1 MLSRDKTAMGAFVV
15 GGLLLFGFGLFLIGD
30 RRMLFSKSAEFYTE
44 FAQINALES
53 GAKVRVGGMDA
64 GEVVEVRVPPGPGS
78 KFRLK
83 FRIIEKLFPVI
94 RTDSVASIQTDGLLG
109 NKFLLIDIGT
119 TGMASAG
126 YTLNSKEPFEIGDLL
141 AKIRET
147 VDAIDG
153 TVGEVKGD
161 VTDATQTVADV
172 ARHVDQI
179 IVAAQQPLE
188 KIYWQPQ
195 QGFPKTPASSSP
207 VSEQARVRSASS
219 SMTIPFTTTLP
230 ARPGRSRKRWR
241 ICARL
246 QADVQQLVSKLKSGD
261 VPDNIERIAKNLG
274 DSSERLRVLVAS
286 FQPVPGGGDGIAGD
300 FRATLTSTREAM
312 SDLSE
317 NLEALKH
324 GFFFRGFFKDRGF
337 YDLGSLSPAEYQS
350 KQFEKNV
357 TKESAWVEQDEL
369 FIVKADGFEELS
381 DPGRKKL
388 DAAMATFLRYT
399 KDRAVIV
406 EGYAAVGT
414 VDEQFLVSRDRATK
428 VARLPFEKI
437 HSESR
442 LHRSDADGRGWRTW
456 GWHCTRPP
464 EEMRRRTSFATVVV
478 CCLFAFV
485 PGIASQ
491 SVTSLETSEE
501 NIGPVLAGL
510 NESGQPQIDR
520 ILDNYSLVFSS
531 SRIQRVGLPSRRRAA
546 SRRMENNGCEAQSNK
561 GIFSCRAGT

>member
-1 MLSRDKTAMGAFVV
+1 MLSKDKTAMGAFVV

-30 RRMLFSKSAEFYTE
+30 RRMLFSRSAEFYTE
-44 FAQINALES
+44 FAQINALEA

-64 GEVVEVRVPPGPGS
+64 GEVVEVRVPAGPGS

-119 TGMASAG
+119 TGIASAG

-161 VTDATQTVADV
+161 VTDATQTVADT

-188 KIYWQPQ
+188 KFMVAAAGI
-195 QGFPKTPASSSP
+195 
-207 VSEQARVRSASS
+207 SEDAGALIARVRAGEGTIGKLMNDDSVYNDVAGSARQIKEAMENLRATSS
-219 SMTIPFTTTLP
+219 
-230 ARPGRSRKRWR
+230 
-241 ICARL
+241 
-246 QADVQQLVSKLKSGD
+246 DVQQLVSKLKSSG
-261 VPDNIERIAKNLG
+261 VPDNLERIAKNLG
-274 DSSERLRVLVAS
+274 DSSDRLRVMVSS
-286 FQPVPGGGDGIAGD
+286 FQPTSGGADGIAGD

-357 TKESAWVEQDEL
+357 TKERAWVQQDEL
-369 FIVKADGFEELS
+369 FIVNANGFEELS

-388 DAAMATFLRYT
+388 DAAMATFLQYT
-399 KDRAVIV
+399 KERAVIV
-406 EGYAAVGT
+406 EGYAAAGL

-428 VARLPFEKI
+428 VRDYLLKRFTLSPDYIGVMPMGAAGG
-437 HSESR
+437 HG
-442 LHRSDADGRGWRTW
+442 D
-456 GWHCTRPP
+456 
-464 EEMRRRTSFATVVV
+464 
-478 CCLFAFV
+478 
-485 PGIASQ
+485 GIA
-491 SVTSLETSEE
+491 L
-501 NIGPVLAGL
+501 VLL
-510 NESGQPQIDR
+510 
-520 ILDNYSLVFSS
+520 
-531 SRIQRVGLPSRRRAA
+531 
-546 SRRMENNGCEAQSNK
+546 K
-561 GIFSCRAGT
+561 K